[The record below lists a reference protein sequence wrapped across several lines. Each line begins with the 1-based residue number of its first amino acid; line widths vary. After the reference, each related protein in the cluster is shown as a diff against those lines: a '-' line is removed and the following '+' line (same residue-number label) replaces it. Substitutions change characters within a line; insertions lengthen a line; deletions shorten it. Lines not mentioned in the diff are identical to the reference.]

1 MQRATLHSRSA
12 EYSSRLA
19 STVAQARIEPMKE
32 FFPFALFVGVVVVL
46 PVAAKSAP
54 LAPVKHAA
62 PELTIPVAEG
72 CGINRY
78 RDSRGVCRRK
88 YEFTRHRGKH
98 VRRERTPVMPL
109 ACHARA
115 CRGHPRLAYSSTSET
130 WMAGTSPV
138 MTVESFVRNAYTLPV
153 RPRESGDPE
162 PKTRRSNAVKTR

>member
-1 MQRATLHSRSA
+1 
-12 EYSSRLA
+12 
-19 STVAQARIEPMKE
+19 MKE

-88 YEFTRHRGKH
+88 YEFTRHRGK
-98 VRRERTPVMPL
+98 PQL
-109 ACHARA
+109 YSACGGVDSHRV
-115 CRGHPRLAYSSTSET
+115 CNLYGQC
-130 WMAGTSPV
+130 WMV
-138 MTVESFVRNAYTLPV
+138 C
-153 RPRESGDPE
+153 D
-162 PKTRRSNAVKTR
+162 